1 MGSPSSEAATRG
13 IRVVAESRYEA
24 ERSAPAQG
32 HYHFSYRIRIENRGE
47 RAAKLL
53 SRRWVVTNDRGE
65 IQQIEGP
72 GVVGETPTLEP
83 GQAFEYESFCLL
95 ETPVGIMEGHYVMEL
110 VDDGERFE
118 ARIAPFTLAVPG
130 AVN

>member
-1 MGSPSSEAATRG
+1 MGETSSEAATRG
-13 IRVVAESRYEA
+13 IRVVAKSRYEP
-24 ERSAPAQG
+24 ERSAPDQG
-32 HYHFSYRIRIENRGE
+32 HFHFSYRIRIENRGE
-47 RAAKLL
+47 RAATLL
-53 SRRWVVTNDRGE
+53 SRRWLVTNDRGE

-83 GQAFEYESFCLL
+83 GQGFEYESFCLL

-110 VDDGERFE
+110 AGGGDRFE

-130 AVN
+130 ALN